1 MFTSAGAGAGRRTI
15 QDFEQIRSFFI
26 DVTQAHKASP
36 LPVRIIAFRSRKEY
50 APYRTREFAAAYY
63 LGGHDRDYIVMSKI
77 GADTRPTAIHE
88 YVHLLVRH
96 AGLKLPP
103 WLNEGFAVLYSTLK
117 PYAGKILVGEL
128 PPGRFQLL
136 RRTKW
141 LPLETLTSVDHNS
154 PHYNEKNRAG
164 LFYAQSWGLTHMLY
178 LSEEYRSGFKEFL
191 TATARGAD
199 AESAFRRVYG
209 KSLEQV
215 QKDLRAYM
223 RIDRLMGNLFD
234 TKLEKLAEKPLAQPA
249 SALESGMVLAN
260 LLASTR
266 KKDQAREMY
275 EKLAAEYPDAPEVPE
290 ALGYLAS
297 YSGNW
302 EVARRHFA
310 RAVELGSANPKLYYD
325 HARSL
330 YQSGSEDSEI
340 EPLLRKAITLRP
352 DHREARYLLAFT
364 LYRQKRF
371 GEALVNFAR
380 LKTVTP
386 EQAVSFYRAVAYAN
400 YQIGRKEEAKK
411 ATALA
416 KKYARSPSEIEQV
429 EQLDRWIEWA
439 EEAKEAAST
448 AQTLKTPLVTAGDDV
463 EQVVPRLI
471 RRPRRSDE
479 PKRQEEEI
487 EVILTGPETSFVDG
501 TLTQVDCWGNKARLH
516 IVSENEPM
524 VLAIL
529 DPTKIVIKGSQIGPV
544 DLTCGPQQGRHIV
557 VEYAAEEDPE
567 LETQGIVKSIELRE

>member
-1 MFTSAGAGAGRRTI
+1 MFTSASQGAGRRTI

-26 DVTQAHKASP
+26 DVTQAQKAPP
-36 LPVRIIAFRSRKEY
+36 LAVRIIAFGSRKEY
-50 APYRTREFAAAYY
+50 EPYKTREFSSAYY
-63 LGGHDRDYIVMSKI
+63 LAGHDRDYIVMSRI
-77 GADTRPTAIHE
+77 GVDTRPTAIHE

-178 LSEEYRSGFKEFL
+178 LSEKYRSGFTEFV

-234 TKLEKLAEKPLAQPA
+234 TKLEKRAEKPLAQPA

-290 ALGYLAS
+290 ALGYLAT
-297 YSGNW
+297 YSGGW

-310 RAVELGSANPKLYYD
+310 RAVELGSTNPKLYYD

-352 DHREARYLLAFT
+352 DHREARYLLAFS

-380 LKTVTP
+380 VKTVTP

-411 ATALA
+411 AANLA

-448 AQTLKTPLVTAGDDV
+448 AQTLKTPLVTASDDV
-463 EQVVPRLI
+463 GEVVPRLI

-501 TLTQVDCWGNKARLH
+501 TLTQVDCSGNKARLH

-544 DLTCGPQQGRHIV
+544 DLTCGPQQARHV
-557 VEYAAEEDPE
+557 VVGYVAKEGTG
-567 LETQGIVKSIELRE
+567 LEATGVVKSIEFR